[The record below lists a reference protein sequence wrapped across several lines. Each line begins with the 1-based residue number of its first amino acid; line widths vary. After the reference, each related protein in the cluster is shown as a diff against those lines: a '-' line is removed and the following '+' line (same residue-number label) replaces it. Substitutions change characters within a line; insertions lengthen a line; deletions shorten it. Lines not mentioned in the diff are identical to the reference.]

1 LRLDIHDRPEASFDR
16 FGLADIY
23 IQPARLGWRGDRVD
37 VVGSYGLYLP
47 TGTSPLAG
55 GKGPSEGHVTNQFS
69 AGGTIFADRNRT
81 SFLTALASYDL
92 NLRKRNVDIT
102 RGDTLQVQGG
112 VGASLLNRVV
122 EAGLAFHG
130 LWQVRDDRGADLP
143 DILRGARDRVYGLG
157 PDVAVFVESIRSQ
170 VRVRYEWDIGARS
183 RPQGNVF
190 VAGLNVILQHPER
203 VQHNP

>member
-16 FGLADIY
+16 FGLADVY
-23 IQPARLGWRGDRVD
+23 VQPVHLGWRGDRVD

-55 GKGPSEGHVTNQFS
+55 GKGLSTGHVTNEFS
-69 AGGTIFADRNRT
+69 AGGAIFADRNRT
-81 SFLTALASYDL
+81 FFLTALASYDL
-92 NLRKRNVDIT
+92 NLRKRDVDIT

-112 VGASLLNRVV
+112 VGASLLNGGV

-130 LWQVRDDRGADLP
+130 LWQIRDDRGADLP
-143 DILRGARDRVYGLG
+143 DVLRGARDRVYGLG
-157 PDVAVFVESIRSQ
+157 PDVAVFIQSIRSQ
-170 VRVRYEWDIGARS
+170 IRVRYEWDMGVRS

-190 VAGLNVILQHPER
+190 VAGLNVILQQPE
-203 VQHNP
+203 